1 MNRRSSTTISTKTK
15 ASFKMVMVGERGVG
29 KTSLLMRY
37 EKGCFCKTYA
47 VTIGV

>member
-1 MNRRSSTTISTKTK
+1 MNRRSSTTISTKKRTN
-15 ASFKMVMVGERGVG
+15 FKMAVVGEKGVG

-37 EKGCFCKTYA
+37 EKGVFCKSYA